1 MLYDAI
7 NIFEKKLKKEA
18 EQVYSEENDGTDTE
32 MECRIKLLVDNYV
45 PKDGTY
51 LLIHMDEDFRCETPL
66 EIKYDK
72 KSGELQGITD
82 SHTLFGL

>member
-1 MLYDAI
+1 
-7 NIFEKKLKKEA
+7 
-18 EQVYSEENDGTDTE
+18 

-72 KSGELQGITD
+72 KGGANRNIFLWGSEKADPSVRRL
-82 SHTLFGL
+82 